1 MWLLVIVVTCL
12 VLLVVVRP
20 RTDRFYGIFR
30 YRNGLQS
37 PGNDLLG
44 QPRGVQEEDSV
55 QPWKLVDRSA
65 RPDAAGSTPRPSVDD
80 RR

>member
-20 RTDRFYGIFR
+20 RNDRFYGIFR

-44 QPRGVQEEDSV
+44 RPRGVQEEDSIT
-55 QPWKLVDRSA
+55 PWRPPDRTS
-65 RPDAAGSTPRPSVDD
+65 
-80 RR
+80 